1 MQVYMKMKDRNNEL
15 EFNRGQDIQGHG
27 WQANKKQPSSTRMG
41 EGEAVNGGHTGTNSC
56 RSLYLKVTHQYFS
69 GAKNESVFSYSSR
82 SIRCVNAS
90 ANKLEHLPPSS
101 LSEESHSILQE
112 LYLTNNRLTDKCVP
126 MLTGHTHLRILHMAY
141 NHLQTFPAR
150 WTTCICSSLDA
161 LTCISQFTCWLFQQ
175 VILVLMFERKQYISG
190 YVHDCGFFYPLIFL
204 S

>member
-1 MQVYMKMKDRNNEL
+1 MSWILIEDKTSKGKDDR
-15 EFNRGQDIQGHG
+15 QI
-27 WQANKKQPSSTRMG
+27 KKQPSRTRMG
-41 EGEAVNGGHTGTNSC
+41 EGEVVNGGHIGTNSC

-69 GAKNESVFSYSSR
+69 GTKNESAFSYSSC

-126 MLTGHTHLRILHMAY
+126 MLTGHTHLRVLHMAY

-150 WTTCICSSLDA
+150 WTTYICSSLYT
-161 LTCISQFTCWLFQQ
+161 LTCILQFGFTCWIFIDLIYTKYRFFGGAYSGIDIWERTVYWCICSWLCICI
-175 VILVLMFERKQYISG
+175 VI
-190 YVHDCGFFYPLIFL
+190 
-204 S
+204 